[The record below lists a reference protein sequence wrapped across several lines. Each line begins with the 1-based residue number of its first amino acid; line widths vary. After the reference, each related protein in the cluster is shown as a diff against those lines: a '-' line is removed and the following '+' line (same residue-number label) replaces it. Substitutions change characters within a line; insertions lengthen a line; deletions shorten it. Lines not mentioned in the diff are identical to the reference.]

1 MPPLILVTNDDGIH
15 SPGLRAALAALHSL
29 GELLVVAPLEQYSGS
44 GRSFSVTSRGRIEC
58 VRLTW
63 TGGSVRAYGVDGTPA
78 QAALHGL
85 VELAPRRPDLA
96 VVGVNYGENVG
107 NGITASGTVGA
118 ALEIAAAGVPSLAV
132 SLQTASEYYF
142 THSTEIDFGPAAH
155 FCQCFARRLLAPGF
169 HLPADVDLLKI
180 DVPDDATPDTPWHLT
195 RVSRQRYYDILP
207 PQREHLSD
215 EGPLGYRIHVDE
227 ATLEPDSDVHA
238 LVHDRAVSVTPVS
251 VDLTSRV
258 ERGALERL
266 LRGDGR

>member
-15 SPGLRAALAALHSL
+15 SPGLRAAVAALCPL

-44 GRSFSVTSRGRIEC
+44 GRSFSLSSRGRIEP
-58 VRLTW
+58 VQLTW
-63 TGGSVRAYGVDGTPA
+63 AGGSVRAYGIDGTPA
-78 QAALHGL
+78 QAALHAL

-107 NGITASGTVGA
+107 NVITSSGTVGA

-142 THSTEIDFGPAAH
+142 SHSNEIDFGPAAH
-155 FCQCFARRLLAPGF
+155 FGQLFARRLLVPGSR
-169 HLPADVDLLKI
+169 LPPDVDLLKI
-180 DVPDDATPDTPWHLT
+180 DVPDDATPDTPWRLT

-207 PQREHLSD
+207 PQRECLSD

-238 LVHDRAVSVTPVS
+238 LIRERSVSVTPIS

-258 ERGALERL
+258 DRRVLERL
-266 LRGDGR
+266 LRRDGR